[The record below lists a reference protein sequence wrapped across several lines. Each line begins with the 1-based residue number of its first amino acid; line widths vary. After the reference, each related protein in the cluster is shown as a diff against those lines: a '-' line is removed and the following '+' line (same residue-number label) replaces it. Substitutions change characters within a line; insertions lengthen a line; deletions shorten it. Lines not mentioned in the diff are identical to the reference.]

1 MSIDSDVLA
10 QITAAVG
17 VLGNDFLKGA
27 ASDAAKIAWS
37 RVKVLLGWTSDP
49 APAEISAKAA
59 SALTESTDP
68 DLTAKLL
75 ELLRS
80 DRTGRASALVGNI
93 VVNSGGK
100 VVIAD
105 RIDNLTM

>member
-10 QITAAVG
+10 EITAAVG
-17 VLGNDFLKGA
+17 VLGKEFLDGA
-27 ASDAAKIAWS
+27 ASYAGKTAWT
-37 RVKVLLGWTSDP
+37 RVKALFGWTSDP

-59 SALTESTDP
+59 SALTEAP
-68 DLTAKLL
+68 DLTGELL
-75 ELLRS
+75 ELLKI
-80 DRTGRASALVGNI
+80 DRAGRAAALVGNI

-105 RIDNLTM
+105 RIDNLAM